1 MMTAAV
7 LAEKADATVHTVRHY
22 TSIGLLKPTRNK
34 TNNYKIYHHSDVI
47 LLRFIN
53 NAKDLGFTLK
63 EIAEILEEAER
74 GISPCPMVREII
86 EKRIAENRE
95 KIRQMQQL
103 QKKMEKARKDWATME
118 DALPNGHSVCH
129 LIESI
134 AE

>member
-22 TSIGLLKPTRNK
+22 TNIGLLKPSRNK
-34 TNNYKIYHHSDVI
+34 TNNYKIYHHSDVV

-63 EIAEILEEAER
+63 EITGILDEAEH
-74 GISPCPMVREII
+74 GTSPCPMVREII
-86 EKRIAENRE
+86 EKRITENKE
-95 KIRQMQQL
+95 KIRKLKEL
-103 QKKMEKARKDWATME
+103 QIKMEKARKDWAKME
-118 DALPNGHSVCH
+118 NALPNGHSVCH

-134 AE
+134 AG